1 LTSVF
6 FTRTLP
12 QCGGLIFNVGHF
24 SPHLP
29 AFWQSWQG
37 CWPFSQLLQSLQGRP
52 GSSVQNG
59 SHFTSQ
65 QYFFTFSM
73 PHTIWHVYFLQPH
86 ALPQRA
92 QLSAEPAVG
101 PQGAPPVSSATARAA
116 SKESEIVKTIPI
128 FLMFMFSSD
137 RSALRSPCGN
147 DRDEIEYWL
156 R

>member
-1 LTSVF
+1 M
-6 FTRTLP
+6 
-12 QCGGLIFNVGHF
+12 FNVGHF
-24 SPHLP
+24 SPLLHD
-29 AFWQSWQG
+29 WHSRQG
-37 CWPFSQLLQSLQGRP
+37 CWHASQSLQGRP
-52 GSSVQNG
+52 GSKVQNG

-65 QYFFTFSM
+65 QCFFTFST
-73 PHTIWHVYFLQPH
+73 PHSIRQVYFLQPH

-92 QLSAEPAVG
+92 QLSAEPQAVG
-101 PQGAPPVSSATARAA
+101 PQGAPLVSSATARAA

-137 RSALRSPCGN
+137 RSASRSTRGN